1 MVTLEVVLYT
11 LNEAICVN
19 FFQTVDTGGAM
30 YVHVFGAYFGLAAS
44 YFFKPSRAIQDPEE
58 RTRASYNSTMM
69 ALLGAVFLF
78 VYWPSFNGALA
89 SPSQHQRV
97 FVNTVMALCASCI
110 TACGISRLVY
120 QRLTTK
126 VVFNA
131 TLAGGVA
138 IGSASSL
145 VVSAYIAMCIGAAAG
160 FVAVLGELKLARVF
174 QERLKLHD
182 TRGVNNLHGLP
193 GILGGL
199 AGSLATTL
207 SAQTFNEDGIDQIF
221 AAVDD
226 GRTVQ
231 QQGLYQALALAVS
244 LGMAI
249 VGGLVVGFLVQNCC
263 PVDNQFDD
271 EEHFQEVFYDIPMED
286 IPLKEKEMKV
296 MNQE

>member
-1 MVTLEVVLYT
+1 M
-11 LNEAICVN
+11 
-19 FFQTVDTGGAM
+19 
-30 YVHVFGAYFGLAAS
+30 
-44 YFFKPSRAIQDPEE
+44 
-58 RTRASYNSTMM
+58 
-69 ALLGAVFLF
+69 
-78 VYWPSFNGALA
+78 
-89 SPSQHQRV
+89 
-97 FVNTVMALCASCI
+97 
-110 TACGISRLVY
+110 
-120 QRLTTK
+120 
-126 VVFNA
+126 
-131 TLAGGVA
+131 
-138 IGSASSL
+138 
-145 VVSAYIAMCIGAAAG
+145 
-160 FVAVLGELKLARVF
+160 
-174 QERLKLHD
+174 
-182 TRGVNNLHGLP
+182 P

-263 PVDNQFDD
+263 SVDNQFDD
-271 EEHFQEVFYDIPMED
+271 EEHFQEVLYDIPMED